1 MSSPSPLI
9 LREKLKLTG
18 FLLVIWQCAR
28 GEVYGESVSAFP
40 TCFDVVIFSFT
51 QSVRV
56 THLVSGFLSEGVAVC
71 VGVNLVHLWEQGSSG
86 ATYFIIQ
93 VPPLCEE

>member
-1 MSSPSPLI
+1 MSSPNPLI

-28 GEVYGESVSAFP
+28 GEVYGESVSQPFLP
-40 TCFDVVIFSFT
+40 VSMWLFSFT

-93 VPPLCEE
+93 VPPLCKE